1 MRFQKIPYHLR
12 YSIEEIIADARKHIT
27 VHYLHNIVHAAGKTA
42 SKGGTGCQI
51 IDHNDY
57 GQYFYEPK
65 KFEMLAEKTIRSIDQ
80 RSAHQN
86 AIIAFKRWEAE
97 VREFLSN
104 PPKNSPI
111 KIDSETRAPIGHP
124 TSPDQMRAV
133 LKNSSQSQKIPRVKA
148 RQSGAIHSRQQ

>member
-12 YSIEEIIADARKHIT
+12 YSIDEIIADARKHIT

-51 IDHNDY
+51 IDPNDY
-57 GQYFYEPK
+57 GKYFYEAK
-65 KFEMLAEKTIRSIDQ
+65 KFEILTERIIRCLDQ

-86 AIIAFKRWEAE
+86 AIIAFKKWEFE
-97 VREFLSN
+97 VREFLTN
-104 PPKNSPI
+104 PPRASNEI
-111 KIDSETRAPIGHP
+111 IEETRTIAVGHP

-133 LKNSSQSQKIPRVKA
+133 LKNSSQSQKTPRAKA
-148 RQSGAIHSRQQ
+148 RQSGVMRSHQG